1 MGLPVPGPSEARAA
15 TMGSVVGGL
24 RWGLDRAVSVGYGL
38 LYDYIFER
46 FGPYRDLQREIVEL
60 VIAGIPPA
68 VDRKD
73 VRVLDIGCGPG
84 NLALVLAE
92 GGFSVV
98 GIDAYDAL
106 VTLAQEKR
114 RAERLPNLAFQ
125 HGDIVL
131 ESPFREAHFDQVV
144 NLHFLYAHPAPE
156 RVLQEAYRVVK
167 PGGHAI
173 FVNLTR
179 RVPVW
184 RTFRRVRRERGTGAA
199 LRSQLWVLPNA
210 VFEGLRRRIGP
221 HYWDE
226 REFSRRLTEAGF
238 EMLALKRTFF
248 DGASLLAWARK
259 PLPPAAGDGHGR

>member
-1 MGLPVPGPSEARAA
+1 MGAVLS
-15 TMGSVVGGL
+15 GL

-46 FGPYRDLQREIVEL
+46 FGPYRDLQREIVDL
-60 VIAGIPPA
+60 VVAGIPPA

-73 VRVLDIGCGPG
+73 VRVLDIGCGAG

-92 GGFSVV
+92 AGFSVV
-98 GIDAYDAL
+98 GVDAFDAL

-125 HGDIVL
+125 HGDIAL
-131 ESPFREAHFDQVV
+131 ENPFREAQFDQVV

-156 RVLQEAYRVVK
+156 RVLEEAYRVLK

-173 FVNLTR
+173 LVNLTR
-179 RVPVW
+179 RVPVGP
-184 RTFRRVRRERGTGAA
+184 TFRRLRRERGTAAA
-199 LRSQLWVLPNA
+199 LHPQLWVLPNA
-210 VFEGLRRRIGP
+210 VFEALRRRIGP

-226 REFSRRLTEAGF
+226 REFSRRLTDAGF
-238 EMLALKRTFF
+238 ELLALKRTFF

-259 PLPPAAGDGHGR
+259 PLPPAAGDGHER

>member
-1 MGLPVPGPSEARAA
+1 MSLPVPGPSEARAA

-46 FGPYRDLQREIVEL
+46 FGPYRDLQREIIDL
-60 VIAGIPPA
+60 VIAGIPSG
-68 VDRKD
+68 VDRRN

-84 NLALVLAE
+84 NLALLLAE
-92 GGFSVV
+92 AGFSVV
-98 GIDAYDAL
+98 GVDAYDAL

-125 HGDIVL
+125 HGDITL
-131 ESPFREAHFDQVV
+131 ESPFREAQFDQVV
-144 NLHFLYAHPAPE
+144 NLHFLYAHPTPE
-156 RVLQEAYRVVK
+156 RVLEEAYRVLK

-173 FVNLTR
+173 LVNLTR

-184 RTFRRVRRERGTGAA
+184 PTFRRLRRERGTMAA
-199 LRSQLWVLPNA
+199 LHSQLWVLPNA

-226 REFSRRLTEAGF
+226 REFEARLAAAGF
-238 EMLALKRTFF
+238 ELLALRRTFF
-248 DGASLLAWARK
+248 DRASLLAWARK
-259 PLPPAAGDGHGR
+259 PLVPDASDRRRP